1 MPLMGRGGVDKGR
14 QQPGSMT
21 GSRRYSLALPWRRQG
36 LEKAKKEEYD
46 AVIVDTAGR
55 LQIDERLMEELREV
69 RGLGWVRWWGWGSR
83 DGCRLTSEPK

>member
-1 MPLMGRGGVDKGR
+1 MLKPMLCTVLNCTVSSG
-14 QQPGSMT
+14 T
-21 GSRRYSLALPWRRQG
+21 ALLVLPRRRQG

-69 RGLGWVRWWGWGSR
+69 GG
-83 DGCRLTSEPK
+83 